1 MQQQQKKLTPIINRK
16 ETFDKIWNKIK
27 TKVQNEKNA
36 VQSPIYEV
44 T

>member
-1 MQQQQKKLTPIINRK
+1 MVIRK

-36 VQSPIYEV
+36 ILENSSKSYI
-44 T
+44 